1 MRNLI
6 PHFISEKYSRNECEG
21 SFKASILFLDISGFT
36 AMTESLMCEGKESE
50 EINRAVL
57 SCEIWQINKSE
68 EHKTVAFES
77 SEFLEACL
85 GVKEERLKTRGFH
98 NALKKRMLQE

>member
-68 EHKTVAFES
+68 EHRTVALELFKKLYEG
-77 SEFLEACL
+77 SENFDYKAIIDELE
-85 GVKEERLKTRGFH
+85 K
-98 NALKKRMLQE
+98 